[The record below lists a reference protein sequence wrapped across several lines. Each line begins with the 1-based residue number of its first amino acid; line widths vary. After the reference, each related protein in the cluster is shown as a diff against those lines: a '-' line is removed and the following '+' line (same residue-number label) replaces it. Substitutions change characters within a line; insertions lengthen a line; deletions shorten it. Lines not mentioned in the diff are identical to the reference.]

1 MIAFAA
7 FLFALLVVA
16 WLFAPNERQAKVAEH
31 EPATGM
37 QPEQQTA

>member
-16 WLFAPNERQAKVAEH
+16 WLLMPDGERQVQLEFD
-31 EPATGM
+31 PAAM
-37 QPEQQTA
+37 QPEAPAA

>member
-16 WLFAPNERQAKVAEH
+16 WLFAPTEKQLRVTDT
-31 EPATGM
+31 EPAGVQTEG
-37 QPEQQTA
+37 QTA